1 MFGGPTP
8 AVLLRERRFG
18 SGRGGKPCWP
28 GPKRRRILRLTGK
41 ATPRPCGRTR
51 KALQA
56 QPPIWPNGNEW
67 FPAEAMVR
75 DSLAPVDRSFASVAG
90 LRGFWWRAQRWAEAP
105 ARLKALFHAASAGP
119 RPAGLDGPS
128 VADFPKMRPHESTR
142 RPVSGPGCGRCHC
155 LGLVGLPGPA
165 ESAQGR
171 SGGVGTAAS

>member
-56 QPPIWPNGNEW
+56 QPPIWPNGNKW

-75 DSLAPVDRSFASVAG
+75 GSARGPVLRFCCRLARFLVA
-90 LRGFWWRAQRWAEAP
+90 RAQRWAEAP

-155 LGLVGLPGPA
+155 LGRVRLPWPA